1 MPPDHD
7 LNHRLLAVQL
17 GPVGYFHPPS
27 QQPEYI
33 LRKNNSSLSFQ
44 GLNSLW
50 AKKTCHGNEVTSAY
64 SQKRSRTVW

>member
-7 LNHRLLAVQL
+7 LNHRLLAEQL

-27 QQPEYI
+27 QQPENN
-33 LRKNNSSLSFQ
+33 LRNNNSSLSFQ

-50 AKKTCHGNEVTSAY
+50 AKKHVTGMM
-64 SQKRSRTVW
+64 